1 MTTATVDEPAVV
13 DVTEEFPGCIRAA
26 RKGVNTLILRRL
38 LRPRR
43 RFDGMRASY
52 ELEYRWHRSGRVDVH
67 SVLGNEFTF
76 WQRKEIEPVLSG
88 IRELFDFFQLF

>member
-1 MTTATVDEPAVV
+1 MTKATVDEPAVV
-13 DVTEEFPGCIRAA
+13 DLTEEFPGCIRAA

-43 RFDGMRASY
+43 RFDGKRASY
-52 ELEYRWHRSGRVDVH
+52 ELEYRWHRSSQVDVH

-76 WQRKEIEPVLSG
+76 WQRREIEPVLSG
-88 IRELFDFFQLF
+88 IRELFDCFQLF